1 MVTPVTVTPV
11 TELSEAALVARAQ
24 ALAGRALAELPRGVF
39 ARVPVARGA
48 PLRGVSLR
56 GKGAMGTLVERA
68 LGIAPSSSPEP
79 DLPALGIEV
88 KTLPVVRGRLR
99 ESTWVCSATP
109 TALLRETWVTSRV
122 RARLAR
128 VLFVPIDVD
137 ASALLARRVGTP
149 FLWSPSD
156 EDEAL
161 LRRDWED
168 LADLVAHG
176 LASPRSARRGCV
188 LQLRPKG
195 RDAEQ
200 LRRAIASDGE
210 PYLTRPLGFYLR
222 RAFGQRILDATFLQG
237 DERYRRS

>member
-1 MVTPVTVTPV
+1 MVTRVTVTPA

-24 ALAGRALAELPRGVF
+24 ALAGRSLAELPLGVF
-39 ARVPVARGA
+39 ARAPVARGA
-48 PLRGVSLR
+48 LFR
-56 GKGAMGTLVERA
+56 GKGGMGTLVERA

-88 KTLPVVRGRLR
+88 KTLPVARGRLR

-109 TALLRETWVTSRV
+109 TALLRETWLTSRV

-195 RDAEQ
+195 RDADQ

-210 PYLTRPLGFYLR
+210 PYLVRPLGFYLR
-222 RAFGQRILDATFLQG
+222 RTFGQRILDATFLQG
-237 DERYRRS
+237 DERYRRN